1 MQISKRSSMRDL
13 QEGNPWR
20 PSRSLLP
27 RFSVSCIV
35 VAILGYGM
43 MSMYWCC
50 WLSFESGCCSV
61 SWPWGE
67 VARDRARP
75 YGPPYGTRIPCLP
88 KTTSPTNRGVPR
100 RFFFWRHKEQTR
112 FSRQPAAPIHAHHSI
127 DKDSDHNTGRVSAAR
142 AGIFFGVVSSPG
154 GFSSPPFSAF
164 GFSCASPCES

>member
-1 MQISKRSSMRDL
+1 MHQTCSLAMKTMNVLPYTSTSFTCRLQTHTPQKANVPSLRQQCPPHIHSSRRRLGVSRLIGFVESCGPFVERSML
-13 QEGNPWR
+13 
-20 PSRSLLP
+20 PSRSLLL

-50 WLSFESGCCSV
+50 RLSFESGCCSV

-88 KTTSPTNRGVPR
+88 KTISPTNRGVP
-100 RFFFWRHKEQTR
+100 
-112 FSRQPAAPIHAHHSI
+112 
-127 DKDSDHNTGRVSAAR
+127 
-142 AGIFFGVVSSPG
+142 
-154 GFSSPPFSAF
+154 
-164 GFSCASPCES
+164 

>member
-1 MQISKRSSMRDL
+1 MCPSGPAPPAQAADFRATAPLELDRAGVCCTSGHFLWSCFLPWGVFLPSFFRLWVLLCVAIGKLGSHHPQRQRYHME
-13 QEGNPWR
+13 EGCALE
-20 PSRSLLP
+20 PSRSLLL

-43 MSMYWCC
+43 MSTYWCC

-88 KTTSPTNRGVPR
+88 KTISPTNRGVP
-100 RFFFWRHKEQTR
+100 
-112 FSRQPAAPIHAHHSI
+112 
-127 DKDSDHNTGRVSAAR
+127 
-142 AGIFFGVVSSPG
+142 
-154 GFSSPPFSAF
+154 
-164 GFSCASPCES
+164 